1 MQIKQ
6 KRVLKNGATAGYV
19 YYPKDRKWKWR
30 IILGPSEK
38 KGRKLRLKGGT
49 ISARQEEEFGIVH
62 NMVQDFLR
70 HPNRNPGQEL
80 LERLSDLSK
89 LMENNPN
96 QENVQKWTNQVQRM
110 RRNVQNALRN
120 LNRNRNRNQPQP
132 VGQGQII
139 QNELVNSSNQFNE
152 NPNCENGMDLL
163 HKIFVASQNIP
174 NELIDANEEQLNN
187 MRQNVFETL
196 NIS

>member
-30 IILGPSEK
+30 ITSGPSEK

-49 ISARQEEEFGIVH
+49 ISAEQETAFGIVH
-62 NMVQDFLR
+62 NLVQDFLR

-80 LERLSDLSK
+80 LKRLDNLSK
-89 LMENNPN
+89 IMENNPN

-120 LNRNRNRNQPQP
+120 LNRNRNQHQPQPQP
-132 VGQGQII
+132 VGQVI
-139 QNELVNSSNQFNE
+139 QDELVASFNQFNE
-152 NPNCENGMDLL
+152 TPNCENGMDLL
-163 HKIFVASQNIP
+163 HKIFLASQNIP
-174 NELIDANEEQLNN
+174 NVLIDANEEQLND